1 MLHSLK
7 VFLFLPP
14 LLLALD
20 YLWIGVLAS
29 ELYKRELGPFLRMS
43 GSALQPILWAAL
55 VVYLAIPLGIVLFV
69 LPKVS
74 ADNLIPS
81 ALFWGAVYGLVVY
94 TIYDM
99 TNYSLVN
106 GWPLRVA
113 LIDILWG
120 GVLNALGSAAAAW
133 LDRWIR

>member
-20 YLWIGVLAS
+20 YVWIGIVAS
-29 ELYKRELGPFLRMS
+29 DLYKRELGPFLRMS
-43 GSALQPILWAAL
+43 GTALQPILWAAL

-74 ADNLIPS
+74 ADNPISS
-81 ALFWGAVYGLVVY
+81 ALLWGAVYGLVVY

-120 GVLNALGSAAAAW
+120 GLLSALGAAAAAW
-133 LDRWIR
+133 LDRWIE